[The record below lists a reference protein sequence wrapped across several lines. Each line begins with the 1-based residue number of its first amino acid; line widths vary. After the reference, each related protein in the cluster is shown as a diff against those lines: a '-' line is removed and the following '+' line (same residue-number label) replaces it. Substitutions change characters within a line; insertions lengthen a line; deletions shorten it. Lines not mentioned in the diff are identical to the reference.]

1 MIKQERNNQH
11 SLVLIRSAN
20 LHLYD
25 IDIDAVSLKKMLL
38 ISQTDTLTNEL
49 ALFLF
54 YHYDRF

>member
-11 SLVLIRSAN
+11 SLVLIRFAN